1 MELGGRERVRAR
13 PAFGS
18 CRWPARVPLKLD
30 AAPIALAFQRAVLGL
45 ASIRRVYA
53 AIRRQPFQCNHRTFN
68 RPFDFGR
75 AGLAGNLIVGDLQ
88 AHSVGMSFIRE

>member
-18 CRWPARVPLKLD
+18 RSGAARVPLKLD

-45 ASIRRVYA
+45 ASIRRVYTA
-53 AIRRQPFQCNHRTFN
+53 VRRQPFQVNHRTFN
-68 RPFDFGR
+68 RPFDFGL

-88 AHSVGMSFIRE
+88 THSVRMSLIRE